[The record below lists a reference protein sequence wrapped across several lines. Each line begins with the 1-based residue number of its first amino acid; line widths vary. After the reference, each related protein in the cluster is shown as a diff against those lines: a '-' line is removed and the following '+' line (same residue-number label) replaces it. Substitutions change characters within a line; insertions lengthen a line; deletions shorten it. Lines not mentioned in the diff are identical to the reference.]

1 MNSLKVLMYLVQFVT
16 GDLPD
21 AKSLALSMRMRSA
34 SRVSSKKNALK
45 IELVKSVEPNSM
57 KHKLC
62 KT

>member
-1 MNSLKVLMYLVQFVT
+1 MNSPKVLIYLVQFVT
-16 GDLPD
+16 GGLPD
-21 AKSLALSMRMRSA
+21 AKSLALSMRIRSA